1 MSSDSDKDN
10 PDEENSDEEIFE
22 KIQIKKNFVE
32 EDSSEKSLVKK
43 NTFFSTYINIT
54 KSYLTIEEIIT

>member
-1 MSSDSDKDN
+1 MKK
-10 PDEENSDEEIFE
+10 FF
-22 KIQIKKNFVE
+22 QIKKNFDE